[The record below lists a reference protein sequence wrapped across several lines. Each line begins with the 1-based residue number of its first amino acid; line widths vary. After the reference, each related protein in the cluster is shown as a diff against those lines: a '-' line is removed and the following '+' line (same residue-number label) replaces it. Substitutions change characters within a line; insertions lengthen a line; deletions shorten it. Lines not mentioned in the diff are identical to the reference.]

1 MHDLI
6 EGDAELEKQYSFLST
21 EKRKSIVSVL
31 DALVNS
37 CLSVYTDTQPDFQ
50 DLKENIRKLAKDEK
64 EEAQ

>member
-6 EGDAELEKQYSFLST
+6 EGNEELEKKYSFLST